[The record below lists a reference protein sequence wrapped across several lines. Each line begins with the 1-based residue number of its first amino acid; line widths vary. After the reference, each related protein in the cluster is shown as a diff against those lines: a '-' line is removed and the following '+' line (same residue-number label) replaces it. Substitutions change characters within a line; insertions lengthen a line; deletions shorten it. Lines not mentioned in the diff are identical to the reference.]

1 VRVEPPWASSPNVQE
16 ASGASAVSGQRLP
29 NVEPTVRLTAGGLPP
44 LELGQEIDTRVVDK
58 LADGRLL
65 LEIAGTLVEANDPGS
80 LLPGQRL
87 RLQVDLIEPQLL
99 LQIVDQELSL
109 EAEVAKLLR
118 RRLPL
123 GEQDSLSALT
133 AKIASVSTLEDGTAP
148 LVRLEKLRNF
158 LAALVNSTET
168 MTADRLIQLVRDGGL
183 HYEMKLLRAV
193 AQSYGDFSEIADG
206 DLKGLLLGA
215 LQELDIASVA
225 GESRRAI
232 TGQLYHLEE
241 QQAANLLAQLERHA
255 FQLQIP
261 VFTGAGFTDVA
272 LAIEADG
279 KGSKQGK
286 GKNRAGD
293 NILFALDLQEF
304 GRMRIDAHL
313 KQDNLQVTFYIEVG
327 TSLDLVRAEL
337 PQLRQSLQVMG
348 FREVLLTARRLR
360 EMAPE
365 QELKFT
371 ALSLGVP
378 PDVQL
383 LNVKV

>member
-1 VRVEPPWASSPNVQE
+1 
-16 ASGASAVSGQRLP
+16 
-29 NVEPTVRLTAGGLPP
+29 VRLTAGGLPP